1 MQVHNSWK
9 GFSLLPLVMNPEGT
23 LDDDGAWTT
32 SHAHPHSHMTA
43 HRHKASSC
51 HSLLIKTQQQ
61 QQTHQ

>member
-43 HRHKASSC
+43 HCHKASSC

-61 QQTHQ
+61 QTHQ